1 MLTKA
6 VLETTFT
13 FQLVALCRKVIESNK
28 ATALE
33 SEECGEM
40 IKEWDNL
47 KEGMG
52 KESEFSR
59 LRNKMIS
66 LLGVTAN
73 RLGIQ

>member
-13 FQLVALCRKVIESNK
+13 FKLVGLCRKVMESGK

-33 SEECGEM
+33 SDECREV

-47 KEGMG
+47 KEGIG